1 MFRMID
7 IRRLLNG
14 KVKDEKN
21 NIYIVVISYV
31 IINILEIM

>member
-1 MFRMID
+1 MID